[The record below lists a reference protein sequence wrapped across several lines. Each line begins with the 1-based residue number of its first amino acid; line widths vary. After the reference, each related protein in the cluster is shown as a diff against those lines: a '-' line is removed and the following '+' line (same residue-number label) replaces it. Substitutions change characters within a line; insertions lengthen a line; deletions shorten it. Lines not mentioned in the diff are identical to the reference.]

1 MHEFK
6 DNHVYIGLTSNL
18 KTRNYKHLK
27 GKNSSVFIHIQK
39 TNIKPILIQLTDYI
53 DVKIAKIK
61 EGEFLNDYRK
71 NGWFILN
78 ISKTGGIGCTSEI
91 WTKQHCQEVALS
103 INTIKEFKEKYI
115 SAYIK
120 STKNKWLDEICE
132 HMIDYNTIR
141 FYYNNYDK
149 CLNKAKELKERTSF
163 SKTRAYTASIK
174 NNWINDIFK
183 EMKWKKHHNNK
194 FN

>member
-1 MHEFK
+1 
-6 DNHVYIGLTSNL
+6 
-18 KTRNYKHLK
+18 
-27 GKNSSVFIHIQK
+27 
-39 TNIKPILIQLTDYI
+39 
-53 DVKIAKIK
+53 
-61 EGEFLNDYRK
+61 
-71 NGWFILN
+71 
-78 ISKTGGIGCTSEI
+78 
-91 WTKQHCQEVALS
+91 
-103 INTIKEFKEKYI
+103 
-115 SAYIK
+115 
-120 STKNKWLDEICE
+120 
-132 HMIDYNTIR
+132 MIDYNTIR